1 MNAKEIL
8 TKVYNSLKEGGYNP
22 VAQISGYLLSGDP
35 TYITDVDGARA
46 LICSAEREQLLAEL
60 VGSYMND

>member
-8 TKVYNSLKEGGYNP
+8 FKVYNSLKKGGYDP

-35 TYITDVDGARA
+35 TYVSDVDGARA
-46 LICSAEREQLLAEL
+46 LICSLEREQLLAEL
-60 VGSYMND
+60 VGSYLGD

>member
-8 TKVYNSLKEGGYNP
+8 NKVYNALKEGGYNP

-46 LICSAEREQLLAEL
+46 LICSVEREQLLAEL

>member
-22 VAQISGYLLSGDP
+22 TAQISGYLLSGDP
-35 TYITDVDGARA
+35 TYVTDVDGARA
-46 LICSAEREQLLAEL
+46 LICSIDREQLLCEL
-60 VGSYMND
+60 VNGYLGN

>member
-8 TKVYNSLKEGGYNP
+8 TKVYNSLKKGGYNP
-22 VAQISGYLLSGDP
+22 TAQICGYLLSGDP

-46 LICSAEREQLLAEL
+46 LICSIDREQLLCEL
-60 VGSYMND
+60 VSSYLGN

>member
-22 VAQISGYLLSGDP
+22 TAQISGYLLSGDP

-46 LICSAEREQLLAEL
+46 LICSVEREQLLAEL

>member
-22 VAQISGYLLSGDP
+22 IAQISNYLLSGDP
-35 TYITDVDGARA
+35 TYVTDVDGARA
-46 LICSAEREQLLAEL
+46 LICSVPREQLLAEL
-60 VGSYMND
+60 VGSYLGC

>member
-8 TKVYNSLKEGGYNP
+8 SKVYNSLKKGGYDP

-35 TYITDVDGARA
+35 TYVSDVDGARA
-46 LICSAEREQLLAEL
+46 LICSIDREQLLCEL
-60 VGSYMND
+60 VNGCLGN

>member
-8 TKVYNSLKEGGYNP
+8 TKVYTSLKEGGYNP
-22 VAQISGYLLSGDP
+22 IAQISGYLLSGDP

-46 LICSAEREQLLAEL
+46 LICSVEREQLLAEL